1 MRACPDPR
9 CHIPDVNCFLG
20 EETPAECPVWCGSKG
35 DEAESTLSSA
45 GGKDTLLPWS
55 GSALGTGDLAF
66 LTARGE
72 AKLIALL
79 GAHNAGKT
87 TLLAAWYQKLGRSG
101 LVGNSRFSG
110 SFSLEG
116 WEAVGH
122 ALRWEGGA
130 PRFPPHTSSGAGRA
144 PGMLHLALRD
154 ENSRLC
160 DFLFADSPGEWF
172 ERWSVDRNASDA
184 EGARW
189 LVDRAS
195 SLIIIADCEAL
206 AGEERGRA
214 RSDVIQLIRRVA
226 NERNERP
233 VALVWTK
240 ADIAIS
246 QPIRDAI
253 RDAAIRVV
261 PGIKEFSSSVIN
273 FEMFGAKINAEEA
286 LTEILTWALQP
297 VQRGF
302 EVPNSISRA
311 SDPFFNIGPMS

>member
-20 EETPAECPVWCGSKG
+20 EETPAECSVWCGSKS
-35 DEAESTLSSA
+35 DDAEPSLNSTA
-45 GGKDTLLPWS
+45 GTDTLLPWS

-72 AKLIALL
+72 AKVVALL

-87 TLLAAWYQKLGRSG
+87 TLLAAWYQRLGRRG
-101 LVGNSRFSG
+101 LVGKGRFSG

-116 WEAVGH
+116 WEAVSH

-144 PGMLHLALRD
+144 PGMLHLAIRD
-154 ENSRLC
+154 ENSRLS

-172 ERWSVDRNASDA
+172 ERWAVDRDAGDA

-214 RSDVIQLIRRVA
+214 RSDIIQLIRRVA

-233 VALVWTK
+233 VALIWSK
-240 ADIAIS
+240 ADVVIS

-253 RDAAIRVV
+253 RDAAARVM
-261 PGIKEFSSSVIN
+261 PDIKEFSSSIIDFNLNGV
-273 FEMFGAKINAEEA
+273 KINAEQA
-286 LTEILTWALQP
+286 LVEILTWALQP
-297 VQRGF
+297 VSRGF
-302 EVPNSISRA
+302 AVSETGSSA
-311 SDPFFNIGPMS
+311 ADPFFNFGSMS